1 MSLSITLRPYTSTD
15 FEFLWSTIDSR
26 IAWLTC
32 KGLEGQW
39 GAEPWDSEI
48 KEQLRSRL
56 VEDARRG
63 GFNWIAEVDGQ
74 LAGFFQ
80 MTPFRPDYLPLL
92 KTDDKPGEE
101 LYLRLLVVHTDFGG
115 RGLGEFMLR
124 FAKRFAGERKVDW
137 VRMDCWKGVP
147 GEGKD
152 GLVRYYEGK
161 GFTRVHDFVVPAER
175 LKRVTEYAGH
185 LLEWKVVEV

>member
-26 IAWLTC
+26 IAWLTS

-56 VEDARRG
+56 VEDVRRG
-63 GFNWIAEVDGQ
+63 GFNWIAEVDGE

-80 MTPFRPDYLPLL
+80 
-92 KTDDKPGEE
+92 TDDKSGEE
-101 LYLRLLVVHTDFGG
+101 LYLRLLVVHTNFGG
-115 RGLGEFMLR
+115 RGVGDFMLG
-124 FAKRFAGERKVDW
+124 FAKRFAGESKVDW

-161 GFTRVHDFVVPAER
+161 GFTRVRDFVVPAER
-175 LKRVTEYAGH
+175 LKRATEYAGH